1 LAGDGPA
8 ECVSVPQATQQR
20 DRGRATP
27 GGNSH
32 SKTGVEH
39 LPAPSAG
46 THQETTAMIRNA
58 AAAALLGVAV
68 LMAGCTDPNDP
79 GQRMLGGAG
88 LGAAG
93 GAALGAIAGGGRGA
107 AVGALLGGATG
118 AVVGGA
124 TTPQP
129 HYQQGYA
136 PPPPP
141 PEKCP
146 YGKC

>member
-1 LAGDGPA
+1 
-8 ECVSVPQATQQR
+8 
-20 DRGRATP
+20 
-27 GGNSH
+27 
-32 SKTGVEH
+32 
-39 LPAPSAG
+39 
-46 THQETTAMIRNA
+46 MIRFSA
-58 AAAALLGVAV
+58 TLLLGAALL
-68 LMAGCTDPNDP
+68 AGCTDPNDP
-79 GQRMLGGAG
+79 GQRVLGGAG

-107 AVGALLGGATG
+107 AIGAVLGGATG

-129 HYQQGYA
+129 QPAYQQGYY

-141 PEKCP
+141 PAPAKCP